1 MELITPKVYKTQVVY
16 KFSLTQ
22 LYTLFSKMFISNED
36 TT

>member
-16 KFSLTQ
+16 KFSLII
-22 LYTLFSKMFISNED
+22 YIVFSKMFISNED